1 VKEAILTK
9 DAPAPIGP
17 YSQAIRADNTLFI
30 SGQIPIDPATGELIQ
45 STIEEETDR
54 VMKNLGAIL
63 KAAGYAFDDVVSCTI
78 YLKDMSDFAK
88 VNGVYGGYFTGA
100 TPPARATV
108 QVSGLPKNVNIEI
121 GAIAYK
127 S

>member
-1 VKEAILTK
+1 MKKAILTTA
-9 DAPAPIGP
+9 APAPIGP
-17 YSQAIRADNTLFI
+17 YSQAIQAGNFLFI

-45 STIEEETDR
+45 GTIEEETDR

-63 KAAGYAFDDVVSCTI
+63 AATGLTFDHVVSSTI
-78 YLKDMSDFAK
+78 YLRDMNDFAN
-88 VNGVYGGYFTGA
+88 VNGVYGNYFKSS

-121 GAIAYK
+121 GAIA
-127 S
+127 SL